1 MGQAIADDVA
11 PTIGDE
17 EADEE
22 FAVVDVVMEEV
33 VEEVSILSAYT
44 YLTPNIATI
53 IPNSNHIQVDLPFS
67 LSLNI

>member
-1 MGQAIADDVA
+1 MGQAIADYVA

-33 VEEVSILSAYT
+33 VEEVSILSAY
-44 YLTPNIATI
+44 
-53 IPNSNHIQVDLPFS
+53 IPDS
-67 LSLNI
+67 